1 MSSLDYSPPP
11 CCRSAL
17 TRGGGGKIQKIAK
30 ILKIFPL
37 RGAKNRRKTSF
48 LDVSEQVRITFF
60 STDFFL
66 RDKRSRWL
74 RCPIVTSRKGTVL
87 ELFTGVGTRFYR
99 SQKYLQ
105 VACTQSPSPRCFH
118 EGRNAP
124 LPFVKS
130 IFKLHMR
137 GPRFP
142 DVFTRVRTRRYHSQK
157 VFMNCIGAVP
167 V

>member
-1 MSSLDYSPPP
+1 ML
-11 CCRSAL
+11 RIGANK
-17 TRGGGGKIQKIAK
+17 GGGNNPRNRQNPQN
-30 ILKIFPL
+30 FPL
-37 RGAKNRRKTSF
+37 RGAENRRKTSF

-60 STDFFL
+60 FDRFFFARQKESL
-66 RDKRSRWL
+66 VALSN
-74 RCPIVTSRKGTVL
+74 VTSRKGTVL

-105 VACTQSPSPRCFH
+105 VACTGSPSPQCFH

-124 LPFVKS
+124 LPFVKR

-142 DVFTRVRTRRYHSQK
+142 DVFTRVRTRLYHS
-157 VFMNCIGAVP
+157 
-167 V
+167 